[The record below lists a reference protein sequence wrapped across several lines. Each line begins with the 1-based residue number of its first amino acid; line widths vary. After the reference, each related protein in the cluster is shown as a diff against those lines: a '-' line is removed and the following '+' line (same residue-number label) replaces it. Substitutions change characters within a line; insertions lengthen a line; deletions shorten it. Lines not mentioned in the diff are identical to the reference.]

1 MDAEVLLCDYA
12 EALNGKLYI
21 SGGGWSVVGLA
32 RPLRC
37 SLAIRLATAWSET
50 NVRQQL
56 RVSLITQ
63 DGQAA
68 LGPDGQPV
76 LFAGNIEV
84 GRPPGLAQGEDIV
97 NCLVLSYEG
106 LDLAAGS
113 YEFKVEV
120 DSKVIKTVQFRVIR
134 PEVPHQ

>member
-1 MDAEVLLCDYA
+1 MDAEALLCDYA

-37 SLAIRLATAWSET
+37 SLAIRLATGWSEA

-56 RVSLITQ
+56 RVTLVTQ
-63 DGQAA
+63 DGQPA
-68 LGPDGQPV
+68 LGPDGKPV
-76 LFAGNIEV
+76 LFEGDIEV
-84 GRPPGLAQGEDIV
+84 GRPPGMAQGEDIV

-113 YEFKVEV
+113 YEFKVEI
-120 DSKVIKTVQFRVIR
+120 DAKVIKTVQFRVIR
-134 PEVPHQ
+134 PEVPQQ